1 MNNFEYDLLNNY
13 FEQLSFKTENTI
25 RELQLVQKHINEFKH
40 QIYKKDISEKTRAEI
55 PKQELSIERSS
66 ARERLPTDLI
76 KIKEV
81 IEMTGLSRSSI
92 YRFVKLGE
100 FPKPINLSSRSVA
113 WVRGSVEEWVLD
125 KIENN

>member
-1 MNNFEYDLLNNY
+1 M
-13 FEQLSFKTENTI
+13 EQLSFKAENTI

-40 QIYKKDISEKTRAEI
+40 QIYKNDISQKTRSEI

-66 ARERLPTDLI
+66 TRESLPTDLI

-100 FPKPINLSSRSVA
+100 LPNSINLSRRSVA
-113 WVRGSVEEWVLD
+113 WVRASVEIWILG